1 MKNAFN
7 KTDTE
12 DFINRINQLTP
23 ETKAIWG
30 KMDLSQMLSHCNVTY
45 EFLYDDIHPK
55 PNAFMKLILKL
66 FVKKMVVNE
75 KSYKPNNPTAPQ
87 FIITSDKNF
96 EVEKGRLI
104 DYIHRTQ
111 ELGEAYFDGKKSHSF
126 GLLNKTEWNNM
137 FVKHLD
143 HHFKQFGV

>member
-1 MKNAFN
+1 MKNAFI

-23 ETKAIWG
+23 ETKALWG
-30 KMDLSQMLSHCNVTY
+30 KMDVSQMLSHCNVTY

-96 EVEKGRLI
+96 VVEKGRLI
-104 DYIHRTQ
+104 DYINRTQ
-111 ELGEAYFDGKKSHSF
+111 ELGEAYFDGKESHSF
-126 GLLNKTEWNNM
+126 GVLNKTEWNNM

>member
-23 ETKAIWG
+23 ETKALWG
-30 KMDLSQMLSHCNVTY
+30 KMDVSQMLSHCNVTY

-104 DYIHRTQ
+104 DYINRTQ

-126 GLLNKTEWNNM
+126 GKLNKTEWNNM

>member
-1 MKNAFN
+1 MKNAFI

-23 ETKAIWG
+23 ETKALWG
-30 KMDLSQMLSHCNVTY
+30 KMDVSQMLSHCNVTY

-55 PNAFMKLILKL
+55 PNAFTKLILKL

-104 DYIHRTQ
+104 DYINRTQ
-111 ELGEAYFDGKKSHSF
+111 ELGEAYFDGKESHSF
-126 GLLNKTEWNNM
+126 GVLNKTEWNNM

>member
-1 MKNAFN
+1 MQNAFI

-23 ETKAIWG
+23 ETKALWG
-30 KMDLSQMLSHCNVTY
+30 KMDVSQMLSHCNVTY

-104 DYIHRTQ
+104 DYINRTQ

-126 GLLNKTEWNNM
+126 GVLNKTEWNNM